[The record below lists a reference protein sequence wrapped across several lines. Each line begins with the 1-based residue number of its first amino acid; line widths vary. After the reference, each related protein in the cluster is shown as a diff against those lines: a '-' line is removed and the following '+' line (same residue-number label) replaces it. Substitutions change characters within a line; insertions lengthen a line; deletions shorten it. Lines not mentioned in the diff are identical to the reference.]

1 MACKKFFL
9 MMVVCG
15 MAMAALAQTA
25 GKQYFLVDSRTQMPV
40 LCYPML
46 PNWLH
51 GGKTNWTT
59 EPATPVN
66 WHVWAMS
73 PDQQVKIIFSSL
85 TVIPAPMQMIR
96 QVPFLQNPNILPMT
110 LLQGAGRDHN
120 LTNVR
125 LVEAHFN
132 QHEAPKDLIESRMKQ
147 ARQNGIR
154 PTNFL
159 YTELFFHYEGYRG
172 DKKYTVVFSLP
183 MLATENRPGMNFS
196 TVVELLMPMSFSCP
210 PEQEADTLKRLEA
223 MVKKVQ
229 MNPNFTAVVNR
240 IAAQRTANW
249 IRLQN
254 EIHDKQ
260 MEAAANAS
268 KTQDR
273 VRDMWS
279 EYIRDVDTV
288 SNPNTGEKMFVDSRY
303 DHAWINSDNEIIYH
317 NNGFN
322 TPNANTATF
331 DPNSNSLFNQTN
343 WRKLK

>member
-1 MACKKFFL
+1 MLFKKIFVL
-9 MMVVCG
+9 MLTLGLTATMF
-15 MAMAALAQTA
+15 AQTTE
-25 GKQYFLVDSRTQMPV
+25 KQYFLVDSRTQMPV

-85 TVIPAPMQMIR
+85 SVIPATGQIR
-96 QVPFLQNPNILPMT
+96 QVPFLQNPYILPNM
-110 LLQGAGRDHN
+110 LMQGAQRDHN
-120 LTNVR
+120 LTNLR
-125 LVEAHFN
+125 LVDARFN
-132 QHEAPKDLIESRMKQ
+132 QHEAPKDLLESRMRQ
-147 ARQNGIR
+147 AQQNGIR

-159 YTELFFHYEGYRG
+159 FTELFFHYEGYRG
-172 DKKYTVVFSLP
+172 DKKYMVVFSLP
-183 MLATENRPGMNFS
+183 MLATENRPGMGFS

-210 PEQEADTLKRLEA
+210 PELEKDTQKRVEA

-229 MNPNFTAVVNR
+229 MNPHFTQVVNQ
-240 IAAQRTANW
+240 IAKQRTANW

-254 EIHDKQ
+254 EIHDQQ
-260 MEAAANAS
+260 MKAAANAS
-268 KTQDR
+268 ETQEK

-288 SNPNTGEKMFVDSRY
+288 SNPNTGEKMFVDNRY
-303 DHAWINSDNEIIYH
+303 DHAWINNENEIIYH
-317 NNGFN
+317 NTGFN
-322 TPNANTATF
+322 TPNASTATF
-331 DPNSNSLFNQTN
+331 DPNSNSWFNKSN
-343 WRKLK
+343 WSKLK

>member
-1 MACKKFFL
+1 MLFKKMFVL
-9 MMVVCG
+9 MLTLGLTATMF
-15 MAMAALAQTA
+15 AQTA
-25 GKQYFLVDSRTQMPV
+25 EKQYFLVDSRTQMPV

-85 TVIPAPMQMIR
+85 AVIPATGQIR
-96 QVPFLQNPNILPMT
+96 QVPFLQNPYILPNT
-110 LLQGAGRDHN
+110 LLQGAQRDHN
-120 LTNVR
+120 LTNLR
-125 LVEAHFN
+125 LVDARFI
-132 QHEAPKDLIESRMKQ
+132 QHEAPKDLLESRMKQ
-147 ARQNGIR
+147 AQQHGIR

-159 YTELFFHYEGYRG
+159 FTELFFHYEGERNG
-172 DKKYTVVFSLP
+172 KKYTVVFSLP
-183 MLATENRPGMNFS
+183 MLATENRPGMGFT
-196 TVVELLMPMSFSCP
+196 TVVELLMPTSFSCP
-210 PEQEADTLKRLEA
+210 PELEKDTHKRLEA
-223 MVKKVQ
+223 MVTKVQ
-229 MNPNFTAVVNR
+229 MNPHFTAVVNR

-249 IRLQN
+249 LRLQN
-254 EIHDKQ
+254 EIHDQQ
-260 MEAAANAS
+260 MEAAANRS
-268 KTQDR
+268 KTQEK

-303 DHAWINSDNEIIYH
+303 DHAWINNDNEIIYH

-331 DPNSNSLFNQTN
+331 DPNSNSWFNKSN
-343 WRKLK
+343 WSKLK

>member
-1 MACKKFFL
+1 MAHKKFFL
-9 MMVVCG
+9 VIAVFGLMMT
-15 MAMAALAQTA
+15 AFAQTA
-25 GKQYFLVDSRTQMPV
+25 EKQYFLVDSRTQMPV

-85 TVIPAPMQMIR
+85 TVLPGNGQIR
-96 QVPFLQNPNILPMT
+96 QIPFLQNPNILPNM
-110 LLQGAGRDHN
+110 LLQGVQRDHN

-125 LVEAHFN
+125 LVDARFI
-132 QHEAPKDLIESRMKQ
+132 QHEAPKDLIESRMRQ
-147 ARQNGIR
+147 AQQNGIR

-159 YTELFFHYEGYRG
+159 FTELFFHYEGNRG
-172 DKKYTVVFSLP
+172 DKKYTVTFSLP
-183 MLATENRPGMNFS
+183 MLATENRPGMGFT

-210 PEQEADTLKRLEA
+210 PELEKDTHKRLEG

-229 MNPNFTAVVNR
+229 MNPHFTDVVNQ
-240 IAAQRTANW
+240 IAKQRTANW
-249 IRLQN
+249 LRLQN

-260 MEAAANAS
+260 MEVAANAS
-268 KTQDR
+268 KTQDK

-303 DHAWINSDNEIIYH
+303 DHAWINNDNEIIYH

-331 DPNSNSLFNQTN
+331 DPNSNSLFNKTN
-343 WRKLK
+343 WSKLK